1 MVNPAI
7 QNDFSYYRR
16 TLNRLKLSKQ
26 GKHIYLRFYFL
37 LFHNYWN
44 ELLVIY
50 LFAIVY
56 LLRLLLF
63 TNIHHIILYSTKWYF
78 PPSFSNNAH
87 SHTDTGVELRITGE
101 VANRMSLFFAYP
113 TPMMRVLIDATTKF
127 TNSVSSNCPPS
138 FSFLF
143 FMEMLQTFVPP
154 SHSHFFHAVFS
165 TL

>member
-1 MVNPAI
+1 MSSFLFSSFS
-7 QNDFSYYRR
+7 QSLKQTFSYLFVCDCLFASFAPLHKYS
-16 TLNRLKLSKQ
+16 LHSF
-26 GKHIYLRFYFL
+26 I
-37 LFHNYWN
+37 FHN
-44 ELLVIY
+44 VI
-50 LFAIVY
+50 
-56 LLRLLLF
+56 
-63 TNIHHIILYSTKWYF
+63 F

-127 TNSVSSNCPPS
+127 TNSVSSNCPLS

-143 FMEMLQTFVPP
+143 FMEMLQAFVPP